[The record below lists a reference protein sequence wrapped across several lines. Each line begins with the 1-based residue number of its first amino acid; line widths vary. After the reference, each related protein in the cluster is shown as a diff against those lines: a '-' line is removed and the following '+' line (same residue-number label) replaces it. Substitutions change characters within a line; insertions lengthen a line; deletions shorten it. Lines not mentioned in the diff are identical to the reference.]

1 MIFGVFDIK
10 FCSSVD
16 NEKFTVKIGSFLSKE
31 NRLGVEN
38 SYHRG
43 LHYFVLMTTCATF
56 LLIIAGA
63 LVTSNDAGLSVPD
76 WPLSYGQLMPEMSGG
91 VFYEHSHRMVAA
103 SVGLLTVILNIWLW
117 KIESRSWVCRLGNI
131 ALATVIIQ
139 GILGGITVLFFLP
152 VQVSVIHASLAQ
164 LFFCMLIALSLAIS
178 PVYADLMRP
187 LSCLKEIWEQKNW
200 KVRLAVFSTAAIYCQ
215 LILGAVLRHSGTVD
229 GTKGAVLVTWALWA
243 HISGAILVTVLV
255 CSAVLVIF
263 KKSTSRVV
271 LYLAYLK
278 ISLLLLQLFL
288 GVLAYFVRA
297 GAAYRVQPTIM
308 EVFFVTSHVA
318 VGALL
323 LAVALI
329 LALRLLMEKR
339 LLKSSQSVL
348 ELQTG

>member
-1 MIFGVFDIK
+1 
-10 FCSSVD
+10 
-16 NEKFTVKIGSFLSKE
+16 
-31 NRLGVEN
+31 
-38 SYHRG
+38 
-43 LHYFVLMTTCATF
+43 
-56 LLIIAGA
+56 
-63 LVTSNDAGLSVPD
+63 
-76 WPLSYGQLMPEMSGG
+76 
-91 VFYEHSHRMVAA
+91 
-103 SVGLLTVILNIWLW
+103 
-117 KIESRSWVCRLGNI
+117 
-131 ALATVIIQ
+131 
-139 GILGGITVLFFLP
+139 
-152 VQVSVIHASLAQ
+152 
-164 LFFCMLIALSLAIS
+164 MLIALSLAIS
-178 PVYADLMRP
+178 PVCADLMRP
-187 LSCLKEIWEQKNW
+187 LSCLKETWDQKNW

-229 GTKGAVLVTWALWA
+229 GTKGAVLVTWTLWA

-278 ISLLLLQLFL
+278 ISLLLLQVFL
-288 GVLAYFVRA
+288 GVLAYLVRA

>member
-1 MIFGVFDIK
+1 M
-10 FCSSVD
+10 
-16 NEKFTVKIGSFLSKE
+16 
-31 NRLGVEN
+31 GVEN

-43 LHYFVLMTTCATF
+43 LHCFVLMTTCATF
-56 LLIIAGA
+56 FLIIAGA

-91 VFYEHSHRMVAA
+91 VFYEHGHRMVAA
-103 SVGLLTVILNIWLW
+103 SVGLLTIVLNIWLW
-117 KIESRSWVCRLGNI
+117 KVESRSWVCRLGNI

-164 LFFCMLIALSLAIS
+164 LFFCMLITLSLSVS
-178 PVYADLMRP
+178 PVYVELICP
-187 LSCLKEIWEQKNW
+187 LSFLKELWGQKGWEAY
-200 KVRLAVFSTAAIYCQ
+200 LAVFSTAAIYCQ

-229 GTKGAVLVTWALWA
+229 GTKGAVLVTWALVC
-243 HISGAILVTVLV
+243 STVLV
-255 CSAVLVIF
+255 VF

-271 LYLAYLK
+271 LCLAYLE
-278 ISLLLLQLFL
+278 ISLLLIQLFL
-288 GVLAYFVRA
+288 GVLAYLVRA
-297 GAAYRVQPTIM
+297 GAVYRVQATIP

-329 LALRLLMEKR
+329 LTLQLGMEKQ
-339 LLKSSQSVL
+339 LLKSSQSIL
-348 ELQTG
+348 GPQTG

>member
-1 MIFGVFDIK
+1 M
-10 FCSSVD
+10 
-16 NEKFTVKIGSFLSKE
+16 
-31 NRLGVEN
+31 GVEN

-43 LHYFVLMTTCATF
+43 LHCFVLMTTCATF
-56 LLIIAGA
+56 FLIIAGA

-91 VFYEHSHRMVAA
+91 VFYEHGHRMVAA
-103 SVGLLTVILNIWLW
+103 SVGLLIIVLNIWLW
-117 KIESRSWVCRLGNI
+117 KVESRSWVCRLGNI

-164 LFFCMLIALSLAIS
+164 LFFCMLITLSLSVS
-178 PVYADLMRP
+178 PVYVELICP
-187 LSCLKEIWEQKNW
+187 LSFLKELWGQKGWEAY
-200 KVRLAVFSTAAIYCQ
+200 LAVFSTAAIYCQ

-229 GTKGAVLVTWALWA
+229 GTKGAVLVTWALWV

-255 CSAVLVIF
+255 CSTVLVVF

-271 LYLAYLK
+271 LCLAYLE
-278 ISLLLLQLFL
+278 ISLLLIQLFL
-288 GVLAYFVRA
+288 GVLAYLVRA
-297 GAAYRVQPTIM
+297 GAVYRVQATIP

-329 LALRLLMEKR
+329 LTLQLGMEKQ
-339 LLKSSQSVL
+339 LLKSSQSIL
-348 ELQTG
+348 GPQTG